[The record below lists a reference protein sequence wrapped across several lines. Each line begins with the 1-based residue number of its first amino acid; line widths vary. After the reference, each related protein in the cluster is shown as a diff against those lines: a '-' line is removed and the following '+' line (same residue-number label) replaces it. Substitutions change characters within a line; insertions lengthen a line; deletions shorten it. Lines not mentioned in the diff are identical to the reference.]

1 MHIIRGI
8 KRMPNMKIPLF
19 HCNLTPI
26 VAELLALRSVV
37 SNHPMDIYWEGDGMY
52 FWDNFGNTRYWQM
65 QKAGPTQIVE
75 CSVEFDYE
83 KDLLDL
89 TDLEQERVLAFSSYL
104 VGFSETTPVGI
115 KIDYLCQKAKLKV
128 VRGFGRYDKTPQTT
142 AFHDKYG
149 NLSNRIKVIYCIKP
163 GYNELLQSARIARE
177 EDLWSSQYV
186 SV

>member
-1 MHIIRGI
+1 
-8 KRMPNMKIPLF
+8 MPNMKIPLF
-19 HCNLTPI
+19 HCNLAPV

-52 FWDNFGNTRYWQM
+52 FWDDFGNARYWQM

-83 KDLLDL
+83 KDL
-89 TDLEQERVLAFSSYL
+89 EQERVLAFSSYL
-104 VGFSETTPVGI
+104 AGLSETTPVGM

-163 GYNELLQSARIARE
+163 GHNELLQSARIAKK
-177 EDLWSSQYV
+177 ST
-186 SV
+186 